1 MTSSFGYTRLPT
13 QPDTTAPDGS
23 EVRLLGT
30 LPRGSFAHFTLAPG
44 LVSKAI
50 SHRTVDE
57 IWYVLSGIGQ
67 MWTQQDDRTQI
78 VSLSQ
83 GTSLAIP
90 LGTRF
95 QFRCDSANEP
105 LVAVGVTMP
114 PWPGNDEA
122 TVVAGIWQPRL

>member
-1 MTSSFGYTRLPT
+1 MTNSFGYTRLPA
-13 QPDTTAPDGS
+13 QPDATAPDGS

-30 LPRGSFAHFTLAPG
+30 LPRGSLAHFTLAPG

-67 MWTQQDDRTQI
+67 MWAKQGGHTQI

-95 QFRCDSANEP
+95 QFRCDSSNEP

-122 TVVAGIWQPRL
+122 TIVAGIWQPRL